1 MRVCE
6 WERERE
12 RETSAERRRRE
23 RGEESSVSPGALGS
37 LVAGCCAVA
46 VVAWLVAPGGELHH
60 TGARSPTLSP
70 AQFGAAMGLSPGFTV
85 LIILPAF
92 LLHTSGLYI
101 ASSVG
106 TYSQTWSVF
115 MLFFYLFS
123 HLSLFNHCTAWRSLG
138 SLLEAPRPVSLSAFL
153 LCLSVFASAFGDA
166 FATSVRPQE
175 VPQRCKECCDLLS
188 PPLSVI

>member
-6 WERERE
+6 WERESKRE
-12 RETSAERRRRE
+12 RETSAERRRE

-70 AQFGAAMGLSPGFTV
+70 AQFGAAMGLSHGFTV

-106 TYSQTWSVF
+106 TYSRLQFNVVSVYVV
-115 MLFFYLFS
+115 LRI
-123 HLSLFNHCTAWRSLG
+123 C
-138 SLLEAPRPVSLSAFL
+138 
-153 LCLSVFASAFGDA
+153 
-166 FATSVRPQE
+166 
-175 VPQRCKECCDLLS
+175 
-188 PPLSVI
+188 

>member
-1 MRVCE
+1 VCE
-6 WERERE
+6 WERARERPRQKRGERE
-12 RETSAERRRRE
+12 RE
-23 RGEESSVSPGALGS
+23 RGEESSVSHGALGS

-106 TYSQTWSVF
+106 TYRRVKRGQ
-115 MLFFYLFS
+115 
-123 HLSLFNHCTAWRSLG
+123 C
-138 SLLEAPRPVSLSAFL
+138 
-153 LCLSVFASAFGDA
+153 
-166 FATSVRPQE
+166 
-175 VPQRCKECCDLLS
+175 
-188 PPLSVI
+188 